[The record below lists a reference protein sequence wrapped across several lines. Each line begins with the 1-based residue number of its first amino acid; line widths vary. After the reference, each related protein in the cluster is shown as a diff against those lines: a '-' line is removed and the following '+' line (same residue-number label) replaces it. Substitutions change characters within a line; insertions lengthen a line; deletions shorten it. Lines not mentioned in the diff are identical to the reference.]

1 MENNLNK
8 YLFNSQDNNKREVSK
23 EKGKKKKFDFNQK
36 RKNTIKS
43 LSEVENFL
51 RDFKKISKYIQLY
64 KIMK

>member
-1 MENNLNK
+1 MKNNLNK
-8 YLFNSQDNNKREVSK
+8 YLFNSQDNNKREVPN

-36 RKNTIKS
+36 RKNTIRS

>member
-8 YLFNSQDNNKREVSK
+8 YLFNPQDNNKREVSN

-36 RKNTIKS
+36 RKNTIRS

>member
-8 YLFNSQDNNKREVSK
+8 YLFNSQDNNKREVST

>member
-8 YLFNSQDNNKREVSK
+8 YLFNSQDNNKREVSN
-23 EKGKKKKFDFNQK
+23 ENGKKKKFDFNQK
-36 RKNTIKS
+36 RKNTIRS

>member
-1 MENNLNK
+1 MKNNFYN
-8 YLFNSQDNNKREVSK
+8 YLINSQNNNKHEIPN
-23 EKGKKKKFDFNQK
+23 ENIMKKKLDFNQK

-51 RDFKKISKYIQLY
+51 RDFKKINKYIKLY

>member
-8 YLFNSQDNNKREVSK
+8 YLFNSQDNKKREVSN

-36 RKNTIKS
+36 RKNTIRS

>member
-8 YLFNSQDNNKREVSK
+8 YLFNYQDNNKREVSN

-43 LSEVENFL
+43 LSEVKNFL

>member
-8 YLFNSQDNNKREVSK
+8 YLFNSQDNNKREVSN

-36 RKNTIKS
+36 RKNTIRS

>member
-8 YLFNSQDNNKREVSK
+8 YLFNSQDNNKREVSN